1 MNLFVLSQCASVHR
15 ILGWKYGMEPR
26 TSVPLAGFII
36 IEDQLIFL
44 FSNYWPALSRE
55 GSQASRKNIC
65 LSKAR
70 PVRITA
76 LFHLLLGLPHAFNFI
91 KDSPSSTRISYAPKS
106 PLSVTPFYLC
116 HIHKEMKGLRGRKTS
131 AILFIHERNSHPH
144 RPHKLRCTTGALRA
158 KKRGEHGIS
167 RVFVSL
173 GS

>member
-1 MNLFVLSQCASVHR
+1 MLSLLNVSIR
-15 ILGWKYGMEPR
+15 RWKYGMEPR

-44 FSNYWPALSRE
+44 FSDYWAALSRE
-55 GSQASRKNIC
+55 GSQASRKNIS

-70 PVRITA
+70 PVSITA
-76 LFHLLLGLPHAFNFI
+76 LSSTSWIGLPHAFNFI
-91 KDSPSSTRISYAPKS
+91 KDSPSSTRISYAPIS

-116 HIHKEMKGLRGRKTS
+116 HVHKEMKGLRGRKTS
-131 AILFIHERNSHPH
+131 AILFIHERNSRPH
-144 RPHKLRCTTGALRA
+144 RPHKLRCTTGALWA

>member
-1 MNLFVLSQCASVHR
+1 MNLFLLSQCAYVNR

-44 FSNYWPALSRE
+44 FSDYWATLSRE

-70 PVRITA
+70 PFSITA
-76 LFHLLLGLPHAFNFI
+76 LSSTSWTPDAFNFI
-91 KDSPSSTRISYAPKS
+91 KDSPSSTSISYAPKS

-116 HIHKEMKGLRGRKTS
+116 HVHKEMKGLRGSKTS
-131 AILFIHERNSHPH
+131 AILFIHERNSRPH
-144 RPHKLRCTTGALRA
+144 RPHKLRCTTGALWA
-158 KKRGEHGIS
+158 KKRDEHGIS
-167 RVFVSL
+167 RVFASL